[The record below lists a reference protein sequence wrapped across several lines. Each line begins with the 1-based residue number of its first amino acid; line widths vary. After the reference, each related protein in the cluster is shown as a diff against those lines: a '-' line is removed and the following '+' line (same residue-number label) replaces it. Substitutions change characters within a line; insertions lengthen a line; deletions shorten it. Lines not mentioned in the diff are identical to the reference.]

1 MQVDQIWNDIRIIH
15 FIDYEEKFPDLSLKN
30 SWMFVENLEMTFF
43 IKKTQW
49 FKLYKKT
56 SYIHYLWIISD
67 LKKKEKLRRNLIHWL
82 LKKRSLI

>member
-1 MQVDQIWNDIRIIH
+1 MQSGQIWNDNIRIIH
-15 FIDYEEKFPDLSLKN
+15 FIDYEEKFLDSSLKN

-43 IKKTQW
+43 LKKIQL

-67 LKKKEKLRRNLIHWL
+67 SLKK
-82 LKKRSLI
+82 